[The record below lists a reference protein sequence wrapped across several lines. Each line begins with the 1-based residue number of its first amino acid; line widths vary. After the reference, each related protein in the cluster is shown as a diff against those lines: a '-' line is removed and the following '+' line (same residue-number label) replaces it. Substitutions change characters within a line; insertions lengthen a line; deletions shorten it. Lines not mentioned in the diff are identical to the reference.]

1 MSIVSIRPCYNL
13 KSALDYQEFKNGIE
27 RVAFKGSNIEPY
39 DFRGLAEKLTMKY
52 GRLRQGYTVIQSFS
66 KSELDCKNP
75 EHIELAEQLA
85 YELMA
90 RMFPN
95 SPFQVVVHTDSVS
108 GCLHTHSTVINH
120 NFATGKALQNTSW
133 YQLRKTND
141 ELMAEN
147 SMEVCERKERSLD
160 QQEYWNSKR
169 DEEKYSWQEDLRTRI
184 NKAME
189 VAKTLREL
197 SVYLGVEGVQ
207 RNFYKAD
214 GKSLLK
220 HFSFSFKDEN
230 GKEHKKRGDKLG
242 ILYIP
247 EAIQV
252 RLRENQQ
259 KAIIPM
265 SDWVELQKGKENMEK
280 KSLNI
285 TQEQTS
291 DLKTTLAPLK
301 AMEEA
306 QKSIPNI
313 NTVPEPPKRKKIDK
327 GEVAKRKRQQRI
339 IEIQRDIE
347 YYEERKFELD
357 KDSPE
362 YKIIQKKLSE
372 LNTELSHLYNEN
384 LKQTAENSYKL
395 NESLLS
401 ETIREKDKGY
411 SFC

>member
-1 MSIVSIRPCYNL
+1 MSVVSIRPCYNL
-13 KSALDYQEFKNGIE
+13 KSALDYQELKNGID
-27 RVAFKGSNIEPY
+27 RTACKSSNIEPNN
-39 DFRGLAEKLTMKY
+39 FRDLAEKLSMKY
-52 GRLRQGYTVIQSFS
+52 GRLRQGFTIIQSFS
-66 KSELDCKNP
+66 KSELNCENS

-95 SPFQVVVHTDSVS
+95 SPFQIIVHTDSIS
-108 GCLHTHSTVINH
+108 GCLHTHSTVLNH
-120 NFATGKALQNTSW
+120 NFKTGKALQNTSW
-133 YQLRKTND
+133 YQLKKAND
-141 ELMAEN
+141 ELMQEN
-147 SMEVCERKERSLD
+147 SMEVCKRKERSID
-160 QQEYWNSKR
+160 QQEYWSAQRAN
-169 DEEKYSWQEDLRTRI
+169 DKYSWQEDLHNRI
-184 NKAME
+184 NKALD
-189 VAKTLREL
+189 VATTLSEF
-197 SVYLGVEGVQ
+197 SAYLGVEGVIGK
-207 RNFYKAD
+207 FHKAD
-214 GKSLLK
+214 EKSLLK
-220 HFSFSFKDEN
+220 HFSFVFKDEN

-242 ILYIP
+242 ACYTP
-247 EAIQV
+247 EVIFQ
-252 RLRENQQ
+252 RLKENQQ
-259 KAIIPM
+259 KAIMPM
-265 SDWVELQKGKENMEK
+265 SDWVELQKGKNMEK

-291 DLKTTLAPLK
+291 GLKTTLAPLK
-301 AMEEA
+301 AMEEV

-313 NTVPEPPKRKKIDK
+313 NTTPKPPKKKKVDED
-327 GEVAKRKRQQRI
+327 EVTKRKRKQRI

-372 LNTELSHLYNEN
+372 LNTELLHLYNEN

-411 SFC
+411 SFG